1 MKRNPKKVLIAVP
14 IKDGM
19 LRWETL
25 FSLLRTAEIGY
36 EVNIIPFGGCDVCHA
51 RNLAFHHW
59 RTRSDAGRLQ
69 FLDSDLSWTPEK
81 LKMLWDS
88 ELPVVAGCYPLSD
101 SFLRWSFQGKVTDSI
116 DPNYLIVEEVCT
128 GALSIR
134 WDVLE
139 KLIRFEDEF
148 VIEDAEYRGEIGYE
162 ITKMGVFNRRR
173 YSEDFY
179 LSKLIR
185 ELGYFIFVDSRCWM
199 NHHKMN
205 GLLNRYTKDEIEK
218 SLKNPQTVKAL

>member
-1 MKRNPKKVLIAVP
+1 MKRNPKKVLIAIP

-51 RNLAFHHW
+51 RNMAFHYW

-81 LKMLWDS
+81 LKLLWDS
-88 ELPVVAGCYPLSD
+88 DLNVVAGCYPLSD
-101 SFLRWSFQGKVTDSI
+101 TFLRWSFQGKI
-116 DPNYLIVEEVCT
+116 DDFSTNYLDVEEVCT
-128 GALSIR
+128 GALSLT
-134 WDVLE
+134 WEVLE
-139 KLIRFEDEF
+139 KLIYPEDEF
-148 VIEDAEYRGEIGYE
+148 VIEDAEYRGEVGYE

-179 LSKLIR
+179 LSKIIR
-185 ELGYFIFVDSRCWM
+185 ELGYDILVDTRCWM
-199 NHHKMN
+199 NHHKTN
-205 GLLNRYTKDEIEK
+205 GLLNRFTEEQIQE
-218 SLKNPQTVKAL
+218 SLKNPQTVKSL

>member
-1 MKRNPKKVLIAVP
+1 MKRNPKKVLIAIP

-81 LKMLWDS
+81 LKLLWDS
-88 ELPVVAGCYPLSD
+88 DFPVVAGCYPLSD
-101 SFLRWSFQGKVTDSI
+101 SFLRWSFQGKVENLYKT
-116 DPNYLIVEEVCT
+116 YLVVEEVCT
-128 GALSIR
+128 GALSLT

-139 KLIRFEDEF
+139 KLIRPEDEF
-148 VIEDAEYRGEIGYE
+148 IIEDAEYRGEVGYE

-179 LSKLIR
+179 LSKIIR
-185 ELGYFIFVDSRCWM
+185 EAGYSIYVDTRCWM

-205 GLLNRYTKDEIEK
+205 GLLNRYTKEQIEE

>member
-1 MKRNPKKVLIAVP
+1 MKRNPKKVLIAIP

-51 RNLAFHHW
+51 RNMAFHYW

-81 LKMLWDS
+81 LKLLWDS
-88 ELPVVAGCYPLSD
+88 DLNVVAGCYPLSD
-101 SFLRWSFQGKVTDSI
+101 TFLRWSFQGKI
-116 DPNYLIVEEVCT
+116 DDFSTNYLDVEEVCT
-128 GALSIR
+128 GALSLT
-134 WDVLE
+134 WEVLE
-139 KLIRFEDEF
+139 KLICPEDEF
-148 VIEDAEYRGEIGYE
+148 VIEDAEYRGEVGYE

-179 LSKLIR
+179 LSKIIR
-185 ELGYFIFVDSRCWM
+185 ELGYDILVDTRCWM
-199 NHHKMN
+199 NHHKTN
-205 GLLNRYTKDEIEK
+205 GLLNRFTEEQIQE
-218 SLKNPQTVKAL
+218 SLKNPQTVKSL

>member
-1 MKRNPKKVLIAVP
+1 MKRNPNKVLIAIP

-25 FSLLRTAEIGY
+25 FSLLRSAEIGY

-88 ELPVVAGCYPLSD
+88 DWDVVAGCYPLTD
-101 SFLRWSFQGKVTDSI
+101 SFLRWSFQGKVRESTI
-116 DPNYLIVEEVCT
+116 PNYLVVEEVCT
-128 GALSIR
+128 GALSLT

-139 KLIRFEDEF
+139 KLIRPEDEF
-148 VIEDAEYRGEIGYE
+148 VIEDAEYRGEVGYE

-179 LSKLIR
+179 LSKIMR
-185 ELGYFIFVDSRCWM
+185 EAGYGIYVDKRCWM

-218 SLKNPQTVKAL
+218 SLENPQTVKAL

>member
-1 MKRNPKKVLIAVP
+1 MKRNPKKVLIAIP

-36 EVNIIPFGGCDVCHA
+36 EVNIIPSGGCDVCHA
-51 RNLAFHHW
+51 RNLAFHYW

-88 ELPVVAGCYPLSD
+88 DLNVVAGCYPLSD
-101 SFLRWSFQGKVTDSI
+101 SFLRWSFQGKVDNFST
-116 DPNYLIVEEVCT
+116 NYLDVEEVCT
-128 GALSIR
+128 GALSLT
-134 WDVLE
+134 WEVLE
-139 KLIRFEDEF
+139 KLICPEDEF
-148 VIEDAEYRGEIGYE
+148 VIEDAEYRGEVGYE

-179 LSKLIR
+179 LSKIIR
-185 ELGYFIFVDSRCWM
+185 ELGYDILVDTRCWM
-199 NHHKMN
+199 NHHKTN
-205 GLLNRYTKDEIEK
+205 GLLNRFTEEQIQE

>member
-88 ELPVVAGCYPLSD
+88 DLPVVAGCYPLSD
-101 SFLRWSFQGKVTDSI
+101 SFLRWSFQGKVENFIT
-116 DPNYLIVEEVCT
+116 NYLDVEEVCT

-139 KLIRFEDEF
+139 QLIRPEDEF
-148 VIEDAEYRGEIGYE
+148 IIEDAEYRGEVGYE

-179 LSKLIR
+179 LSKIIR
-185 ELGYFIFVDSRCWM
+185 ELRYMILVDKRCWM

-218 SLKNPQTVKAL
+218 SLENPQTVKAL

>member
-1 MKRNPKKVLIAVP
+1 MKRNPKKVLIAIP

-59 RTRSDAGRLQ
+59 RTRSDAERLQ

-81 LKMLWDS
+81 LKLLWDS
-88 ELPVVAGCYPLSD
+88 DLPVVAGCYPLSD
-101 SFLRWSFQGKVTDSI
+101 SFLRWSFQGKVENFTR
-116 DPNYLIVEEVCT
+116 NYLAVEEVCT
-128 GALSIR
+128 GALSLT

-139 KLIRFEDEF
+139 LLIRPEDEF
-148 VIEDAEYRGEIGYE
+148 VIEDAEYRGEVGYE

-179 LSKLIR
+179 LSKIIR
-185 ELGYFIFVDSRCWM
+185 KLGYNILVDTRCWM

-205 GLLNRYTKDEIEK
+205 GLLNRYTKEQIEE

>member
-1 MKRNPKKVLIAVP
+1 MKRNPKKVLIAIP

-51 RNLAFHHW
+51 RNMTFHYW

-81 LKMLWDS
+81 LKLLWDS
-88 ELPVVAGCYPLSD
+88 DLNVVAGCYPLSD
-101 SFLRWSFQGKVTDSI
+101 NFLRWSFQGKI
-116 DPNYLIVEEVCT
+116 DNFSTNYLDVEEVCT
-128 GALSIR
+128 GALSLT
-134 WDVLE
+134 WEVLE
-139 KLIRFEDEF
+139 KLICPEDEF
-148 VIEDAEYRGEIGYE
+148 VIEDAEYRGEVGYE

-179 LSKLIR
+179 LSKIIR
-185 ELGYFIFVDSRCWM
+185 ELGYDILVDTRCWM
-199 NHHKMN
+199 NHHKTN
-205 GLLNRYTKDEIEK
+205 GLLNRFTEEQIQE

>member
-1 MKRNPKKVLIAVP
+1 MKRNPKKVLIAIP

-88 ELPVVAGCYPLSD
+88 DWDVVAGCYPLTD
-101 SFLRWSFQGKVTDSI
+101 SFLRWSFQGKVKESTI
-116 DPNYLIVEEVCT
+116 PNYLVVEEVCT
-128 GALSIR
+128 GALSLT

-139 KLIRFEDEF
+139 KLIRPEDEF
-148 VIEDAEYRGEIGYE
+148 VIEDAEYRGEVGYE

-179 LSKLIR
+179 LSKIIR
-185 ELGYFIFVDSRCWM
+185 EAGYHIYVDKRCWM

-205 GLLNRYTKDEIEK
+205 GLLNRFTKDEIEK
-218 SLKNPQTVKAL
+218 SLENPQTVKAL